1 MTVTP
6 SRIEIIEGGS
16 AALSASVSP
25 EAASDRVVSWS
36 SSDRSVATVDKT
48 GTVQGLKPGTA
59 TVTATAEGKSGTCA
73 VTVKAKAV
81 NVTEV
86 TLDKTE
92 LTLTEGETETLT
104 ATVKPDNA
112 DNRKVAWSS
121 DKTEIAT
128 VDGAGKVTA
137 VKAGEAVVTVTTEDG
152 GKTATCRVTVK
163 AKAVNVTEV
172 TLDKTELTL
181 TEGGTETLTATVKP
195 YNADNRKVAWSSDKT
210 EIATVDGAGKVTA
223 VKAGEAVV
231 TVTTEDGGKTATCK
245 VTVKAKAVNVTE
257 VTLDKTELTLTE
269 GETETLTATVKPDNA
284 DNKKVKWSSD
294 KTDVATVDGAGRVTA
309 VKAGEATVTVTT
321 EDGGKTASCKVT
333 VKAKAVNVTEVT
345 LDRAELTLTE
355 GEAETLT
362 ATVKPDNAD
371 NKKVTWSSDKTDVAT
386 VDGAGKVTAVK
397 AGEAVVTVTTEDGGK
412 TATCKV
418 TVKAKV
424 VPVTGVS
431 LDRTELTLTEGE
443 TETLTATVKPD
454 NADNRKVTWNSDKT
468 EIATVDG
475 AGKVTAVK
483 AGEAVI
489 TVTTE
494 DGGKT
499 ATCKVT
505 VKAKAVGVTEVTLD
519 KTELALTEGETET
532 LTATV
537 KPDNADNRKVTWS
550 SDKTDVATVDGAGRV
565 TAVKA
570 GEAVVTVTTEDG
582 GKTASCK
589 VTVKAK
595 VVPVTGVDVKP
606 WSVTIGAN
614 GTTKLT
620 CTVAPSNATNRNVR
634 WESDNPSV
642 ATVDSDGNVRA
653 VSAGVAKVSAVT
665 EDGGFRSGCTVTVK
679 EFSSGFEVGGLFY
692 KTAEG
697 YSMDFVEV
705 TGNQGG
711 GKYSGD
717 VVVPGTVEYDG
728 ITYTVKGVGNWAF
741 EGCGDLR
748 KVTISEGISKIG
760 AYAFCYCGNL
770 ERVIL
775 PSTLERIE
783 SNPVFT
789 GCSKLEII
797 TTAPREGQENYY
809 YLHDGALYMHMNRKK
824 REILS
829 WIPEKKTGT
838 VVIKEGTTNIAEHSI
853 QRTNVDKIVIPES
866 VKSIDVHTFVSC
878 KTPLELELNWRTKED
893 IDRISTIESD
903 PSRFFFVSTDRS
915 AVKVTVPKGTKSYYE
930 SHWLWSNLGG
940 IEERP

>member
-1 MTVTP
+1 MAVTP
-6 SRIEIIEGGS
+6 SRIEIIEGES
-16 AALSASVSP
+16 AALSARVSP

-36 SSDRSVATVDKT
+36 SSDRSVVTVDKT
-48 GTVQGLKPGTA
+48 GTVQGLKPDTA

-86 TLDKTE
+86 TLDRTE

-121 DKTEIAT
+121 DKTDVAT

-137 VKAGEAVVTVTTEDG
+137 VK
-152 GKTATCRVTVK
+152 
-163 AKAVNVTEV
+163 
-172 TLDKTELTL
+172 
-181 TEGGTETLTATVKP
+181 P
-195 YNADNRKVAWSSDKT
+195 
-210 EIATVDGAGKVTA
+210 
-223 VKAGEAVV
+223 GEAVV

-284 DNKKVKWSSD
+284 DNRKVTWSSD
-294 KTDVATVDGAGRVTA
+294 KTEVATVDGAGR
-309 VKAGEATVTVTT
+309 
-321 EDGGKTASCKVT
+321 
-333 VKAKAVNVTEVT
+333 
-345 LDRAELTLTE
+345 
-355 GEAETLT
+355 
-362 ATVKPDNAD
+362 
-371 NKKVTWSSDKTDVAT
+371 
-386 VDGAGKVTAVK
+386 VTAVK

-418 TVKAKV
+418 TVKAKA
-424 VPVTGVS
+424 VPVTGV
-431 LDRTELTLTEGE
+431 EVNPW
-443 TETLTATVKPD
+443 A
-454 NADNRKVTWNSDKT
+454 
-468 EIATVDG
+468 
-475 AGKVTAVK
+475 
-483 AGEAVI
+483 
-489 TVTTE
+489 
-494 DGGKT
+494 
-499 ATCKVT
+499 
-505 VKAKAVGVTEVTLD
+505 VTLSVRGTS
-519 KTELALTEGETET
+519 KLSYTIR
-532 LTATV
+532 
-537 KPDNADNRKVTWS
+537 PAD
-550 SDKTDVATVDGAGRV
+550 
-565 TAVKA
+565 
-570 GEAVVTVTTEDG
+570 
-582 GKTASCK
+582 
-589 VTVKAK
+589 
-595 VVPVTGVDVKP
+595 
-606 WSVTIGAN
+606 
-614 GTTKLT
+614 
-620 CTVAPSNATNRNVR
+620 ATNQNVK

-705 TGNQGG
+705 TGNPGG

-728 ITYTVKGVGNWAF
+728 ITYTVKGVGNRAF

-748 KVTISEGISKIG
+748 KVTISEGIYKIG
-760 AYAFCYCGNL
+760 AYAFFACGNL

-775 PSTLERIE
+775 PSTLENIDG
-783 SNPVFT
+783 SNPVFE
-789 GCSKLEII
+789 GCSKLEI
-797 TTAPREGQENYY
+797 TTTVPREGQENYC
-809 YLHDGALYMHMNRKK
+809 YLYDKALYMHVGRTE

-838 VVIKEGTTNIAEHSI
+838 VVIKEGTTKIGYSSI
-853 QRTNVDKIVIPES
+853 RRTNVDKIVILES
-866 VKSIDVHTFVSC
+866 VKSIDIYTFVSC
-878 KTPLELELNWRTKED
+878 KTPLVLELNWKTKED
-893 IDRISTIESD
+893 VDEITTKMSSF
-903 PSRFFFVSTDRS
+903 SFNGTDRS

-940 IEERP
+940 IEGRP

>member
-1 MTVTP
+1 MSVFTHTHTHTRRALLTAAAAILLITSCGKKEETVGVSSVTVTP

-16 AALSASVSP
+16 AALSARISP
-25 EAASDRVVSWS
+25 EAASDRAVAWS

-73 VTVKAKAV
+73 VTVKAKTV
-81 NVTEV
+81 SVTEV
-86 TLDKTE
+86 TMDKTE

-104 ATVKPDNA
+104 ATVRPDNA
-112 DNRKVAWSS
+112 DNRKVTWSS

-152 GKTATCRVTVK
+152 GKTA
-163 AKAVNVTEV
+163 
-172 TLDKTELTL
+172 
-181 TEGGTETLTATVKP
+181 
-195 YNADNRKVAWSSDKT
+195 
-210 EIATVDGAGKVTA
+210 
-223 VKAGEAVV
+223 
-231 TVTTEDGGKTATCK
+231 
-245 VTVKAKAVNVTE
+245 
-257 VTLDKTELTLTE
+257 
-269 GETETLTATVKPDNA
+269 
-284 DNKKVKWSSD
+284 
-294 KTDVATVDGAGRVTA
+294 
-309 VKAGEATVTVTT
+309 
-321 EDGGKTASCKVT
+321 SCKVT

-345 LDRAELTLTE
+345 LDRTELTLTE
-355 GEAETLT
+355 GEA
-362 ATVKPDNAD
+362 
-371 NKKVTWSSDKTDVAT
+371 
-386 VDGAGKVTAVK
+386 
-397 AGEAVVTVTTEDGGK
+397 
-412 TATCKV
+412 
-418 TVKAKV
+418 
-424 VPVTGVS
+424 
-431 LDRTELTLTEGE
+431 
-443 TETLTATVKPD
+443 
-454 NADNRKVTWNSDKT
+454 
-468 EIATVDG
+468 
-475 AGKVTAVK
+475 
-483 AGEAVI
+483 
-489 TVTTE
+489 
-494 DGGKT
+494 
-499 ATCKVT
+499 
-505 VKAKAVGVTEVTLD
+505 
-519 KTELALTEGETET
+519 ET

-550 SDKTDVATVDGAGRV
+550 SDKTEIATVDGAGKV
-565 TAVKA
+565 TAVKP

-582 GKTASCK
+582 GKTATCK

-705 TGNQGG
+705 TGNPGG
-711 GKYSGD
+711 GKYSGE

-728 ITYTVKGVGNWAF
+728 ITYTVKGVGDRAF

-748 KVTISEGISKIG
+748 KVTISEGIDEIG
-760 AYAFCYCGNL
+760 AYAFIGCGNL

-775 PSTLERIE
+775 PSTLVIIDN

-789 GCSKLEII
+789 GCSKLEI
-797 TTAPREGQENYY
+797 TATAPKEGQEFYHY
-809 YLHDGALYMHMNRKK
+809 VYDGALYMHIG
-824 REILS
+824 REKTEKLR

-838 VVIKEGTTNIAEHSI
+838 VVIKEGTTEITQCSI
-853 QRTNVDKIVIPES
+853 YLTNVDKIVIPGS
-866 VKSIDVHTFVSC
+866 VKSIDIYTFVSC
-878 KTPLELELNWRTKED
+878 KTPLVLELNWKTKED
-893 IDRISTIESD
+893 VDEITTNMSD
-903 PSRFFFVSTDRS
+903 PSSFFFDGTDRS

-940 IEERP
+940 IVERP

>member
-1 MTVTP
+1 MAVTP

-16 AALSASVSP
+16 AVLSASVSP
-25 EAASDRVVSWS
+25 EAASDRAVAWS
-36 SSDRSVATVDKT
+36 SSDRSVATVDKA
-48 GTVQGLKPGTA
+48 GTVHGLRPGTA

-104 ATVKPDNA
+104 ATV
-112 DNRKVAWSS
+112 R
-121 DKTEIAT
+121 
-128 VDGAGKVTA
+128 
-137 VKAGEAVVTVTTEDG
+137 
-152 GKTATCRVTVK
+152 
-163 AKAVNVTEV
+163 
-172 TLDKTELTL
+172 
-181 TEGGTETLTATVKP
+181 
-195 YNADNRKVAWSSDKT
+195 
-210 EIATVDGAGKVTA
+210 
-223 VKAGEAVV
+223 
-231 TVTTEDGGKTATCK
+231 
-245 VTVKAKAVNVTE
+245 
-257 VTLDKTELTLTE
+257 
-269 GETETLTATVKPDNA
+269 PDNA

-294 KTDVATVDGAGRVTA
+294 KT
-309 VKAGEATVTVTT
+309 
-321 EDGGKTASCKVT
+321 
-333 VKAKAVNVTEVT
+333 
-345 LDRAELTLTE
+345 
-355 GEAETLT
+355 
-362 ATVKPDNAD
+362 
-371 NKKVTWSSDKTDVAT
+371 
-386 VDGAGKVTAVK
+386 
-397 AGEAVVTVTTEDGGK
+397 
-412 TATCKV
+412 
-418 TVKAKV
+418 
-424 VPVTGVS
+424 
-431 LDRTELTLTEGE
+431 
-443 TETLTATVKPD
+443 
-454 NADNRKVTWNSDKT
+454 

-475 AGKVTAVK
+475 AGRVTAVK

-505 VKAKAVGVTEVTLD
+505 VKAKTVSVTEVTLD
-519 KTELALTEGETET
+519 RAELTLTEGETET

-550 SDKTDVATVDGAGRV
+550 SDKTDVATVDGAGKV

-570 GEAVVTVTTEDG
+570 GEAVITVTTEDG
-582 GKTASCK
+582 GKTATCK

-620 CTVAPSNATNRNVR
+620 CTVAPSNATNRNVK

-692 KTAEG
+692 KTAKG

-728 ITYTVKGVGNWAF
+728 ITYTVKGVGNRAF

-748 KVTISEGISKIG
+748 KVTISEGIYKIG

-775 PSTLERIE
+775 PSTLVYIDD

-789 GCSKLEII
+789 GCSKLEIT
-797 TTAPREGQENYY
+797 TTAPREGQEDYY
-809 YLHDGALYMHMNRKK
+809 YLYDEALYMHINQGK

-838 VVIKEGTTNIAEHSI
+838 VVIKEGTTKIADYSI
-853 QRTNVDKIVIPES
+853 YLTNVDKIVIPES
-866 VKSIDVHTFVSC
+866 VKSIDINTFVSC
-878 KTPLELELNWRTKED
+878 KTPLVLELNWKTKED
-893 IDRISTIESD
+893 VDEITTSA
-903 PSRFFFVSTDRS
+903 PSSFFFNGTDRS
-915 AVKVTVPKGTKSYYE
+915 AVKVTVPKGTKSLYE
-930 SHWLWSNLGG
+930 SHWLWSHLGG

>member
-1 MTVTP
+1 MSVFTHTHTRRALLTAAAAILLITSCGKREETAGVSSVAVTP
-6 SRIEIIEGGS
+6 SRIEIIEGES
-16 AALSASVSP
+16 AVLSASVSP
-25 EAASDRVVSWS
+25 EAASDRAVAWS
-36 SSDRSVATVDKT
+36 SSDRSVATVDKA
-48 GTVQGLKPGTA
+48 GTVHGLRPGTA

-112 DNRKVAWSS
+112 DNRKVTWSS
-121 DKTEIAT
+121 DKTDVAT
-128 VDGAGKVTA
+128 VDGVG
-137 VKAGEAVVTVTTEDG
+137 
-152 GKTATCRVTVK
+152 R
-163 AKAVNVTEV
+163 
-172 TLDKTELTL
+172 
-181 TEGGTETLTATVKP
+181 
-195 YNADNRKVAWSSDKT
+195 
-210 EIATVDGAGKVTA
+210 VTA

-245 VTVKAKAVNVTE
+245 VTVKAKTVSVTE

-284 DNKKVKWSSD
+284 DN
-294 KTDVATVDGAGRVTA
+294 
-309 VKAGEATVTVTT
+309 
-321 EDGGKTASCKVT
+321 
-333 VKAKAVNVTEVT
+333 
-345 LDRAELTLTE
+345 
-355 GEAETLT
+355 
-362 ATVKPDNAD
+362 
-371 NKKVTWSSDKTDVAT
+371 
-386 VDGAGKVTAVK
+386 
-397 AGEAVVTVTTEDGGK
+397 
-412 TATCKV
+412 
-418 TVKAKV
+418 
-424 VPVTGVS
+424 
-431 LDRTELTLTEGE
+431 
-443 TETLTATVKPD
+443 
-454 NADNRKVTWNSDKT
+454 
-468 EIATVDG
+468 
-475 AGKVTAVK
+475 
-483 AGEAVI
+483 
-489 TVTTE
+489 
-494 DGGKT
+494 
-499 ATCKVT
+499 
-505 VKAKAVGVTEVTLD
+505 
-519 KTELALTEGETET
+519 
-532 LTATV
+532 
-537 KPDNADNRKVTWS
+537 RKVTWS
-550 SDKTDVATVDGAGRV
+550 SDKTEVATVGGDGRV

-582 GKTASCK
+582 GKTATCK

-697 YSMDFVEV
+697 YSIDFVEV
-705 TGNQGG
+705 TGNPGG

-728 ITYTVKGVGNWAF
+728 ITYTVKGVGNRAF
-741 EGCGDLR
+741 EGCDDLR
-748 KVTISEGISKIG
+748 KVTISEGIYKIG
-760 AYAFCYCGNL
+760 AYAFYYSGNL

-775 PSTLERIE
+775 PSTLENIDD
-783 SNPVFT
+783 SNPVFEA
-789 GCSKLEII
+789 CSKLEII
-797 TTAPREGQENYY
+797 TTAPREGQENYC
-809 YLHDGALYMHMNRKK
+809 YLYDKALYMHVGRTE

-838 VVIKEGTTNIAEHSI
+838 VVIKEGTTKIGYSSI
-853 QRTNVDKIVIPES
+853 HRTNVDKIVIPES
-866 VKSIDVHTFVSC
+866 VKSIDIYTFVSC
-878 KTPLELELNWRTKED
+878 KTPLVLELNRKTKED
-893 IDRISTIESD
+893 VDEITTKMSS
-903 PSRFFFVSTDRS
+903 FFFNGTDRS

>member
-1 MTVTP
+1 MSVFTHTHTRRALLTAAAAIILITSCGKKEETVGVSSVTVTP

-73 VTVKAKAV
+73 
-81 NVTEV
+81 
-86 TLDKTE
+86 
-92 LTLTEGETETLT
+92 
-104 ATVKPDNA
+104 
-112 DNRKVAWSS
+112 
-121 DKTEIAT
+121 
-128 VDGAGKVTA
+128 
-137 VKAGEAVVTVTTEDG
+137 
-152 GKTATCRVTVK
+152 
-163 AKAVNVTEV
+163 
-172 TLDKTELTL
+172 
-181 TEGGTETLTATVKP
+181 
-195 YNADNRKVAWSSDKT
+195 
-210 EIATVDGAGKVTA
+210 
-223 VKAGEAVV
+223 
-231 TVTTEDGGKTATCK
+231 

-424 VPVTGVS
+424 VPVTGV
-431 LDRTELTLTEGE
+431 
-443 TETLTATVKPD
+443 
-454 NADNRKVTWNSDKT
+454 
-468 EIATVDG
+468 
-475 AGKVTAVK
+475 
-483 AGEAVI
+483 
-489 TVTTE
+489 
-494 DGGKT
+494 
-499 ATCKVT
+499 
-505 VKAKAVGVTEVTLD
+505 
-519 KTELALTEGETET
+519 
-532 LTATV
+532 
-537 KPDNADNRKVTWS
+537 
-550 SDKTDVATVDGAGRV
+550 
-565 TAVKA
+565 
-570 GEAVVTVTTEDG
+570 
-582 GKTASCK
+582 
-589 VTVKAK
+589 
-595 VVPVTGVDVKP
+595 DVKP

-692 KTAEG
+692 KTAKG

-705 TGNQGG
+705 TGNPGG

-728 ITYTVKGVGNWAF
+728 ITYTVKGVGNRAF

-748 KVTISEGISKIG
+748 KVTISEGIDEIG
-760 AYAFCYCGNL
+760 AYAFIGCGNL

-775 PSTLERIE
+775 PSTLVIIDN

-789 GCSKLEII
+789 GCSKLEI
-797 TTAPREGQENYY
+797 TATAPKEGQEFYHY
-809 YLHDGALYMHMNRKK
+809 VYDGALYMHIG
-824 REILS
+824 REKTEKLR

-838 VVIKEGTTNIAEHSI
+838 VVIKEGTTEITQCSI
-853 QRTNVDKIVIPES
+853 YLTNVDKIVIPGS
-866 VKSIDVHTFVSC
+866 VKSIDIYTFVSC
-878 KTPLELELNWRTKED
+878 KTPLVLELNWKTKED
-893 IDRISTIESD
+893 VDEITTNMSD
-903 PSRFFFVSTDRS
+903 PSSFFFNGTDRS

-940 IEERP
+940 IVERP